1 MPTILIL
8 YYSHT
13 GAIAKMAHFIA
24 RGVEEGGANAK
35 LRTVPKL
42 STVAE
47 ATEAAIPAQG
57 PPYAIH
63 DDLNHCDG
71 LILGSPGYFGNM
83 ASPLKYFLEGTS
95 ALWLSGA
102 LAGKPAAAFTST
114 GSLHGGQETTLFSML
129 LPLLHHGALLVGIP
143 YTEPHLNQTKSGGT
157 PYGPSHVAG
166 LQNEFPIT
174 EEEQQLCKAL
184 GKRVAE
190 VALCL
195 SKNPT

>member
-1 MPTILIL
+1 MPTLLIL

-35 LRTVPKL
+35 LRTVPKV

-47 ATEAAIPAQG
+47 ATEEAIPAQG
-57 PPYAIH
+57 PPYAVH
-63 DDLNHCDG
+63 DDLIHCDG

-102 LAGKPAAAFTST
+102 LSGKPAAVFTST

-143 YTEPHLNQTKSGGT
+143 YTEPQLNQTKSGGT
-157 PYGPSHVAG
+157 PYGASHVAG
-166 LQNEFPIT
+166 LQNEFSIT

-190 VALCL
+190 IALCL

>member
-24 RGVEEGGANAK
+24 RGVEEAGATAK
-35 LRTVPKL
+35 LRTVPKV
-42 STVAE
+42 STVIE
-47 ATEAAIPAQG
+47 ATEEAIPTQG

-63 DDLNHCDG
+63 DDLVNCDG

-102 LAGKPAAAFTST
+102 LAGKPAAVFTST
-114 GSLHGGQETTLFSML
+114 GSLHGGQETTLFSMM
-129 LPLLHHGALLVGIP
+129 LPLFHHGALLVGIP
-143 YTEPHLNQTKSGGT
+143 YTEPQLNQTKSGGT

-166 LQNEFPIT
+166 LQNEFAIT

-190 VALCL
+190 IALCL
-195 SKNPT
+195 SKNP